1 MQSQKPTRKVADREA
16 LRVKGQFWTPDWV
29 AKAMAAYV
37 LAGDADEVFDP
48 AVGAGALLR
57 AAKNVAAKM
66 GKPVALAGR
75 EIDPEALLH
84 ARQSGLTD
92 DDLAGVQL
100 RDFALHPPERRLKA
114 IIANPPYIRHHR
126 LSSDTKA
133 ALKTYSASLLGKSLD
148 GRAGLHV
155 YFLIRALDLLDTA
168 GRLAFIMP
176 ADTCEGVFAQP
187 LWRWIT
193 ERFRLEAVLTFG
205 AEASPFPAVD
215 TNPIIFFIRNT
226 PPQTDF
232 VWAKCEQ
239 GDNRQLESW
248 VLSGFNQ
255 SLCAGLIT
263 ERREIAEALD
273 TGLSR
278 PPSSIE
284 ADGPTLGDYARVM
297 RGIATGANEFF
308 FLTVAQA
315 QALKLPDEFLLQ
327 AIGRT
332 RDVTTDE
339 VTSETLHSLAE
350 QGRPTRLFAP
360 DGRAL
365 GSFPQTMRDYLKR
378 GEAMGLHERTLIA
391 TRRPWYKMESR
402 TPPPFLFAYLGRR
415 SARFIRN
422 RANVMPL
429 TGFLCVYPRHNDPV
443 FIDKLWQ
450 VFQHPATIANLALV
464 GKSYGSG
471 AIKVEPR
478 ALEKLPLPAAVI
490 EAAKLGLKA
499 KAAQLPFDY

>member
-1 MQSQKPTRKVADREA
+1 MQSQRPTRKVADREA
-16 LRVKGQFWTPDWV
+16 LRIKGQFWTPDWV
-29 AKAMAAYV
+29 AEAMAAFV
-37 LAGDADEVFDP
+37 LAGDADEIFDP
-48 AVGAGALLR
+48 AVGAGALLH

-66 GKPVALAGR
+66 GKQILLSGR
-75 EIDPEALLH
+75 EIDPDALMQ

-92 DDLAGVQL
+92 DDLARVEV
-100 RDFALHPPERRLKA
+100 RDFALHPPGRRLKA

-126 LSSDTKA
+126 LSSDVKA
-133 ALKTYSASLLGKSLD
+133 ALKTYSAALLGKSLD

-155 YFLIRALDLLDTA
+155 YFLIRALDLLDDN

-187 LWRWIT
+187 LWQWIT
-193 ERFRLEAVLTFG
+193 GRFRLEAVLTFG

-215 TNPIIFFIRNT
+215 TNPIIFFIQNVK
-226 PPQTDF
+226 PQTDF
-232 VWAKCEQ
+232 VWATCEQ
-239 GDNRQLESW
+239 ADNRDLEAW
-248 VLSGFNQ
+248 AHSGFDQ
-255 SLCAGLIT
+255 SPRTGLIA

-278 PPSSIE
+278 PPTSIQ

-308 FLTVAQA
+308 FLTVEQA
-315 QALKLPDEFLLQ
+315 QTLKLPDEFLIP

-339 VTSETLHSLAE
+339 VSCETLRLLAE
-350 QGRPTRLFAP
+350 NGRPTRLFAP
-360 DGRAL
+360 DGRVMD
-365 GSFPQTMRDYLKR
+365 SFPQTMRDYLKQ
-378 GEAMGLHERTLIA
+378 GEAMGIHERTLIA

-415 SARFIRN
+415 RARFIRN
-422 RANVMPL
+422 RAGVLPL
-429 TGFLCVYPRHNDPV
+429 TGFLCVYPRSDDPV

-450 VFQHPATIANLALV
+450 VFQHPATIANLPLV

-478 ALEKLPLPAAVI
+478 ALEKLPLPVAVV
-490 EAAKLGLKA
+490 EATKLSLKA
-499 KAAQLPFDY
+499 KSNRTSLE

>member
-1 MQSQKPTRKVADREA
+1 MRSQKLPHKFADREA

-29 AKAMAAYV
+29 AEAMAAYV
-37 LAGDADEVFDP
+37 LADDADEVFDP
-48 AVGAGALLR
+48 AVGAGALLQ
-57 AAKNVAAKM
+57 AAKDVAAKL
-66 GKPVALAGR
+66 GKQIILSGR
-75 EIDPEALLH
+75 EIDPSALIQ

-92 DDLAGVQL
+92 DDLARVEL
-100 RDFALHPPERRLKA
+100 RDFMLHPPERRLKA

-126 LSSDTKA
+126 LSSDIKS
-133 ALKTYSASLLGKSLD
+133 ALKSYSAALLGKSLD

-155 YFLIRALDLLDTA
+155 YFLIRALDLLDKD

-193 ERFRLEAVLTFG
+193 RRFQLEAVLTFG

-215 TNPIIFFIRNT
+215 TNPIIFFIRNAA
-226 PPQTDF
+226 PQTDV

-239 GDNRQLESW
+239 PRNRELEAW
-248 VLSGFNQ
+248 ALSGFAQ
-255 SLCAGLIT
+255 SPRAGLIA
-263 ERREIAEALD
+263 EHRAIGEALD

-278 PPSSIE
+278 PPASVR
-284 ADGPTLGDYARVM
+284 AGGPTLGDFARVM

-308 FLTVAQA
+308 FLTVEQA
-315 QALKLPDEFLLQ
+315 QALKLPDEFLVP
-327 AIGRT
+327 AVGRT

-339 VTSETLHSLAE
+339 VTDDTLRRLVNS
-350 QGRPTRLFAP
+350 GRPTLLFAP
-360 DGRAL
+360 DGRTL
-365 GSFPQTMRDYLKR
+365 DGFPPPVRDYLKQ
-378 GEAMGLHERTLIA
+378 GEAMSIHQRTLIA

-422 RANVMPL
+422 RAGVLPL
-429 TGFLCVYPRHNDPV
+429 TGFLCVYPRHDDPA

-450 VFQHPATIANLALV
+450 VFQHPATIANLPLV

-478 ALEKLPLPAAVI
+478 ALEKLPLPAAVV
-490 EAAKLGLKA
+490 ESARLNLKA
-499 KAAQLPFDY
+499 RAAQLPVDY